1 MSSVGSVNPDGSI
14 TDSALQQKVVA
25 YMAAGFTLADI
36 ANYMTTGVP
45 PVSMTVV
52 KLDRYPFWR
61 LVSDTFVTFS
71 VGGTSVQH
79 ARIEKTIFCHAGSL
93 ERPGV
98 FDFLRM
104 ADQVKDDFRKTNIL
118 NLRKLVDAVLS
129 KYPELKEED
138 FKAKILEMTPEIFH
152 PVIHKIFQKVPEAN
166 EGGSAQP

>member
-1 MSSVGSVNPDGSI
+1 MSSVMSVNPDGSI
-14 TDSALQQKVVA
+14 TDYALQQKVAA
-25 YMAAGFTLADI
+25 YLAAGFTLADI
-36 ANYMTTGVP
+36 ANCMATGVP

-52 KLDRYPFWR
+52 KDDDFPFWR

-71 VGGTSVQH
+71 VGGTSVQL
-79 ARIEKTIFCHAGSL
+79 ARDQKTIFGHAGSL

-98 FDFLRM
+98 FDFMRM

-152 PVIHKIFQKVPEAN
+152 PIIHKIFEKVPEAN